1 MLIVFCFY
9 CKIFNSKNCKSSLG
23 HNGFR
28 DWKHIN
34 DRLKEHEVSMDYI
47 ININSWNELRARLRK
62 HETIDEK
69 FKHQITK
76 DKEHIR
82 HVLSRILDV
91 KFLGIRNFA
100 FRGSSEKLY
109 SYQNGNFLYCVEII
123 YKFDLVMQDH
133 LRHIKNNDLTIIIL
147 VIKFRMSCFSFGF
160 QYYQIYHQNC

>member
-1 MLIVFCFY
+1 MFCFY
-9 CKIFNSKNCKSSLG
+9 CKIFNSKNCKSLLG

-47 ININSWNELRARLRK
+47 IIMNSWNELRARLSK
-62 HETIDEK
+62 HETIDKE

-91 KFLGIRNFA
+91 VKFLGNRNFA

-123 YKFDLVMQDH
+123 
-133 LRHIKNNDLTIIIL
+133 
-147 VIKFRMSCFSFGF
+147 
-160 QYYQIYHQNC
+160 